1 VLRYDKNHKN
11 QSAVKLFVFLFQV
24 NFANASRVFNRV
36 RGCIFHIVDVIL
48 VSIYE
53 HLVTCSF

>member
-53 HLVTCSF
+53 HLVT